1 MNTQSPCIACC
12 ALNQDHVC
20 VGCYR
25 SIYEIA
31 NWNRLADEDKAAV
44 NGALTERK
52 AAMPA
57 WGEQPTQPITGD
69 LHRAAK
75 EEFRRKNN
83 SS

>member
-1 MNTQSPCIACC
+1 MSTQSSCIACC
-12 ALNQDHVC
+12 ALNDDHVC

-31 NWNRLADEDKAAV
+31 NWNRLSDDDKAAV
-44 NGALTERK
+44 NADLPARK

-57 WGEQPTQPITGD
+57 WGSEQTKPITGD

-75 EEFRRKNN
+75 AEFLRKNKQ
-83 SS
+83 S